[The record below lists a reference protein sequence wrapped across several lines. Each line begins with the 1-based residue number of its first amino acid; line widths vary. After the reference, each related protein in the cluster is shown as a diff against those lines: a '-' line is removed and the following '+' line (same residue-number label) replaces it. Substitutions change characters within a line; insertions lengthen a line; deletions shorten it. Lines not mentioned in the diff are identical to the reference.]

1 MKRTLILLMTLALL
15 AGTAAIPAFAEET
28 GNTPDQITSAT
39 EQPGKEIPGNQQQ
52 TPDGSQQPQTP
63 GSTQTVRTP
72 MRRGRNN
79 PQPGT
84 PGEDGRGAK
93 QGKGIGGRNNGTPGT
108 RNGGKQVDP
117 DRLLAEGVIT
127 REVYDAIVNRQ
138 SSKAQQQAVP
148 AAPAGNAEAPA
159 ASETEQ
165 ESRELRLLKE
175 LLGSGAITQE
185 QYDLLA
191 APYAAAES
199 AGVV

>member
-39 EQPGKEIPGNQQQ
+39 SQPGKETPGNQQQ
-52 TPDGSQQPQTP
+52 MPDSSQLPQTP
-63 GSTQTVRTP
+63 GSTQNVRMP
-72 MRRGRNN
+72 MRRGQNN
-79 PQPGT
+79 PQPGM
-84 PGEDGRGAK
+84 PGKDSRGAK
-93 QGKGIGGRNNGTPGT
+93 QDKGPGDRNNGMPDK
-108 RNGGKQVDP
+108 RDGGKHVNP
-117 DRLLAEGVIT
+117 DQLLAEGVIT
-127 REVYDAIVNRQ
+127 REVYDAIANWKNQ
-138 SSKAQQQAVP
+138 KAQQQAVP
-148 AAPAGNAEAPA
+148 AAPAKNTEVQ
-159 ASETEQ
+159 ASGETEQ

-191 APYAAAES
+191 APYAAADS